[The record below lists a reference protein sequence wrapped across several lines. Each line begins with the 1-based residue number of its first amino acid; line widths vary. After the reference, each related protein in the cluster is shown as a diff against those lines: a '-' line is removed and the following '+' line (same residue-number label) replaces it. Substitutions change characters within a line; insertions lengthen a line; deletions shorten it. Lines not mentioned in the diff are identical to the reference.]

1 MRELS
6 RGMRLL
12 QPEDYRRM
20 PWKNGLGITTEI
32 AVSPMDAGLEAKSF
46 DWRVSIANVEKDCR
60 FSRFPGY
67 DRSIMLIEGAG
78 MELSFDSC
86 PSQRIDQPQKPYR
99 FKGESQTYCHLLDG
113 LVRDFNV
120 MSARGK
126 FKHVCKVLTSTGSIH
141 WKPNSETLLI
151 YCLIGRCSLEGLRDK
166 QIEINTEHTLILDKR
181 SNYPV
186 VKILTMA
193 AFSKDTLM
201 VIVKIRNL

>member
-6 RGMRLL
+6 RGIRLL
-12 QPEDYRRM
+12 QPEDYRSM
-20 PWKNGLGITTEI
+20 PWKNGLGLTTEI
-32 AVSPMDAGLEAKSF
+32 AVSPMHAGFEGNAS
-46 DWRVSIANVEKDCR
+46 DWRVSIAKVEKDCE

-78 MELSFDSC
+78 MELNFDST
-86 PSQRIDQPQKPYR
+86 PSQRIDQHHVPFK
-99 FKGESQTYCHLLDG
+99 FKGESQTYCRLLDG

-126 FKHVCKVLTSTGSIH
+126 FKHVCKVLASPGSIH

-151 YCLIGRCSLEGLRDK
+151 YCLIGGCSLEGLRDK
-166 QIEINTEHTLILDKR
+166 QIEINTGHTLILDKR
-181 SNYPV
+181 SDYPV
-186 VKILTMA
+186 VKILTMT